1 MIETDKKKIKGWR
14 IFLDFLKLW
23 DSISVSTSKV
33 LLRCSHA
40 RSFAHCLGLL
50 WQSWAIMTETTP
62 PTKPKGVSIQPWMER
77 AGWPLMWL
85 CLEKETATYSSVLAW
100 RIPGTREPGGLPSM
114 GSHRVGHDWSNLA
127 AAAAAAPFLGH
138 YPPCQLAIG
147 SLREPLS
154 FTKEEQ
160 PSLPTPCQQGEG
172 PKKRL

>member
-1 MIETDKKKIKGWR
+1 M
-14 IFLDFLKLW
+14 
-23 DSISVSTSKV
+23 STSKV

-100 RIPGTREPGGLPSM
+100 RIPGTAEPGGLTSM
-114 GSHRVGHDWSNLA
+114 GSHRVGHDWSDLA
-127 AAAAAAPFLGH
+127 VAVAWKFNIPHMISSLNTSFIIAEFPRLFIIDSLVILTIIQLFCCELGF
-138 YPPCQLAIG
+138 PAV
-147 SLREPLS
+147 
-154 FTKEEQ
+154 
-160 PSLPTPCQQGEG
+160 
-172 PKKRL
+172 